1 MSRTPNRFLC
11 ALVATAAVLL
21 VALAALTGTGCGGP
35 GVVSIGRPG
44 TGDGEFR
51 DPRGVAVSDSGIAV
65 LDRTGRLQVFGL
77 DGVFRRSIVVVPGD
91 VRRGLPTG
99 VTWLPDGD
107 LAIAHT
113 HQSRIVVLSPEGVQ
127 RRTFGEYGVAPGQF
141 LYPQRIV
148 QDADGNFVVSE
159 YGFDKTN
166 RVQVLRSDGAPLRV
180 LGGGT
185 AGEGGLG
192 RAMGALPLADGR
204 VLVADEFAGMVLFA
218 KDGHSLGRF
227 GPELPEGA
235 LPRGVCRGAD
245 GDVYVA
251 IGGALHEV
259 RRFSPEGALRGAF
272 GEFGD
277 APERFR
283 EPWDVAWHAGRL
295 YLADMGNHRIARIDP
310 EAVAWRRP

>member
-1 MSRTPNRFLC
+1 MTGPLTRRG
-11 ALVATAAVLL
+11 AVVVAAACVLA
-21 VALAALTGTGCGGP
+21 ALAAIVAPGCGRP
-35 GVVSIGRPG
+35 AVVSIGRPG

-51 DPRGVAVSDSGIAV
+51 DPRGVAVSDAGIAV
-65 LDRTGRLQVFGL
+65 LDRTGRLQIFAL
-77 DGVFRRSIVVVPGD
+77 DGTFRRSITIVPGD

-99 VTWLPDGD
+99 VAWLPDGD
-107 LAIAHT
+107 LVVAHT
-113 HQSRIVVLSPEGVQ
+113 HQSRILVLSPEGVQ

-166 RVQVLRSDGAPLRV
+166 RVQVLRPDGAPVRV

-185 AGEGGLG
+185 AAEGGLG
-192 RAMGALPLADGR
+192 RAMGALPFDDGR
-204 VLVADEFAGMVLFA
+204 VLVADEFAGMVMFA
-218 KDGHSLGRF
+218 KDGRSLGRF

-235 LPRGVCRGAD
+235 LPRGVCRGGD

-259 RRFSPEGALRGAF
+259 RRHAPDGTLRGAF
-272 GEFGD
+272 GAYGD
-277 APERFR
+277 APDGFR

-295 YLADMGNHRIARIDP
+295 YLADMGNHRVARIDP
-310 EAVAWRRP
+310 ESVTWRRP